1 MQNKVTADFMQMKQ
15 NASYQKSRTKSEYKH
30 TYKSVMVI
38 NDSNLTVV
46 EDFKFF
52 ACDV

>member
-1 MQNKVTADFMQMKQ
+1 MQMKQ
-15 NASYQKSRTKSEYKH
+15 KAYYQKNRTKSEYIH

-38 NDSNLTVV
+38 KDSNLTVV